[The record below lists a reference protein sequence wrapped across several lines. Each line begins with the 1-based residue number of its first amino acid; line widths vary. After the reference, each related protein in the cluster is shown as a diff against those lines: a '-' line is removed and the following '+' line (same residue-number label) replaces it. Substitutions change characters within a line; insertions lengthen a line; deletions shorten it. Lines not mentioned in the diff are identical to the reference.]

1 MPDNLQKMIR
11 LAEEF
16 FDIRND
22 PAQLSVNEDV
32 MAALRAIHPATLS
45 EEATEDG
52 PVAWI
57 LVIPTTFDIME
68 RFVRE
73 EISEAELYRQTHPG
87 QRFEAIYLCSALV
100 LPEFRRKGLARKL
113 TVAAVK
119 SLRKDFLIRAL
130 YTWAF
135 SMEGERLGEI
145 VAKESGLPLY
155 KRPPG
160 HPAARTKK
168 SG

>member
-16 FDIRND
+16 FDMRND
-22 PAQLSVNEDV
+22 PAQLSVNEEV
-32 MAALRAIHPATLS
+32 MTQLKAIHPATLS
-45 EEATEDG
+45 EEANDDG

-57 LVIPTTFDIME
+57 LVIPTTVDLME

-73 EISEAELYRQTHPG
+73 EVSEADLYRETHPG
-87 QRFEAIYLCSALV
+87 QKFGAVYLCSALV
-100 LPEFRRKGLARKL
+100 LPEFRRKGLARKMTL
-113 TVAAVK
+113 AAIRN
-119 SLRKDFLIRAL
+119 LQEDFPIRAL

-135 SMEGERLGEI
+135 SDEGEKLGEI

-160 HPAARTKK
+160 HPSTRGTKV
-168 SG
+168 G